1 MDGTCPGKDSNDVLL
16 LIGVGTF
23 GRTGNNLIEFLHA
36 LQYTRDND
44 VQLGI
49 KYDSWVMR
57 LIQDMWMSR
66 RIGES
71 IADWEDR
78 AEKAF
83 CVKIFHHLDEW
94 KGYNIVGKEW
104 GSNVHDVTKQ
114 LFKYETRSSLLD
126 YIGYQS
132 RHLQSLFMNYNTGNG
147 TNWRGQPVQDM
158 CSGLDVVFGTNIKSS
173 VIYTVIHARHLEGAP
188 GKQLLWNIGKKSGC
202 DFNAALKMEP
212 EYVKSILRP
221 IGMLQHHIVLIA
233 DGQDPA
239 VIERLKADREIGKK
253 LRVVPPEASWVG
265 GDITLAIMANVFIGN
280 PASSFSGFIAKS
292 RVALGLGHNYLF
304 RAKKEDGKWY
314 TSCGATCIFD
324 QKIMNWMG

>member
-1 MDGTCPGKDSNDVLL
+1 MQHESRKLGLDIIQQIQNNMQHVSVCGRPTGVGTPKDLALLQHISEMDGTCPGAGSNDVLL
-16 LIGVGTF
+16 LMGIGTF

-36 LQYTRDND
+36 LQYARDND

-66 RIGES
+66 HIGES
-71 IADWEDR
+71 VTDWEDR

-83 CVKIFHHLDEW
+83 CVKIFRDLDEW
-94 KGYNIVGKEW
+94 EGYNIITSFGN
-104 GSNVHDVTKQ
+104 NVHDVTEQ
-114 LFKYETRSSLLD
+114 LFKYQTRSSLLD

-132 RHLQSLFMNYNTGNG
+132 RHLQALFMNYNTGNG
-147 TNWRGQPVQDM
+147 TDWGGRPVQDM
-158 CSGLDVVFGTNIKSS
+158 CSGLDAVFGTNIKSS
-173 VIYTVIHARHLEGAP
+173 VIYTVIHARHLEGKP
-188 GKQLLWNIGKKSGC
+188 GKRLLWNIGKRSGC
-202 DFNAALKMEP
+202 DFNAALNMEP

-221 IGMLQHHIVLIA
+221 IGMLKHHIVLIA

-265 GDITLAIMANVFIGN
+265 GDITLAIMQ
-280 PASSFSGFIAKS
+280 SG
-292 RVALGLGHNYLF
+292 
-304 RAKKEDGKWY
+304 
-314 TSCGATCIFD
+314 IFV
-324 QKIMNWMG
+324 